1 MVKQSDFTV
10 RLVEANSKQPF
21 KEHYHNGKVY
31 VGVKSDLEYYI
42 SIKKTGTSI
51 QSPAV
56 LQIVVDE
63 KEMNYVLQYPWPVP
77 LYPPGLYVGVRYRS
91 RDVVT
96 MKALKFEKPRVV
108 SDGTTSI
115 SGSLTGTIKIHVHQ
129 GIFEGMK
136 KKRHTHSNKQGNKS
150 LRSTEGGVS
159 YSKQCRGKPCMHY
172 RKGDLID
179 TITLNYC
186 ATEGLVEAGVL
197 PKPSSNVFDRNRM
210 VLKFVNGCRAEVRQI
225 EQDQVPQIIN
235 LCGTD
240 DNGGGNTVM
249 TTPLKRP
256 VEQGPGFN
264 NLYDTDDQGKTNAV
278 MATHPWGIGR

>member
-31 VGVKSDLEYYI
+31 VGVKPDLEYYI
-42 SIKKTGTSI
+42 SIKKTETSI
-51 QSPAV
+51 QAPIV
-56 LQIVVDE
+56 LNIVVDE
-63 KEMNYVLQYPWPVP
+63 KEMNYVLQYPWPEP

-115 SGSLTGTIKIHVHQ
+115 SGSFMGTIKIHVHQ

-136 KKRHTHSNKQGNKS
+136 KKRRAHSNKQGNISSAIDSSIVGHRKRKKV
-150 LRSTEGGVS
+150 LRSTEGDVS

-186 ATEGLVEAGVL
+186 AAEGLVEAGVL
-197 PKPSSNVFDRNRM
+197 SQPSSDSFERQGMVPKCVNV
-210 VLKFVNGCRAEVRQI
+210 CRAKKRQI
-225 EQDQVPQIIN
+225 EQDQVPQIIT
-235 LCGTD
+235 LCDIIDPG
-240 DNGGGNTVM
+240 
-249 TTPLKRP
+249 PL
-256 VEQGPGFN
+256 
-264 NLYDTDDQGKTNAV
+264 
-278 MATHPWGIGR
+278 